1 MRIKPL
7 RIVVLAAGLM
17 LAAGAQAGTPEGLMT
32 LDGRAAPDLVLTGAD
47 LGRFDLKSQRGKW
60 VLVHFWAS
68 WCAPCREELPTI
80 QRMAKQ
86 IDPDKLKVVMIN
98 TAETEDQIFIFL
110 SSVAPDLESY
120 LDRDGSITERWQP
133 RGLPSSFFVDPQ
145 GKLRYLALG
154 GRPWDQKAYLDFVRG
169 LYAR

>member
-1 MRIKPL
+1 ML
-7 RIVVLAAGLM
+7 VVSLVLTAGTHADTPAGLM
-17 LAAGAQAGTPEGLMT
+17 K
-32 LDGRAAPDLVLTGAD
+32 LDGRAAPGLVLTGVD
-47 LGRFDLKSQRGKW
+47 LGKFDLKKQRGRW

-68 WCAPCREELPTI
+68 WCGPCRKELPTI
-80 QRMAKQ
+80 QRLAKR
-86 IDPDKLKVVMIN
+86 IDQNKLKVVMIN
-98 TAETEDQIFIFL
+98 TAESEDEIFIFL
-110 SSVAPDLESY
+110 SSVAPDLDSY

-154 GRPWDQKAYLDFVRG
+154 GRPWDQKPYIEFVRG

>member
-1 MRIKPL
+1 VATSYPRL
-7 RIVVLAAGLM
+7 LVLVAGLVLAASV
-17 LAAGAQAGTPEGLMT
+17 QAGTPAGLMT
-32 LDGRAAPDLVLTGAD
+32 LDGRAAPELVLTGAD
-47 LGRFDLKSQRGKW
+47 LGKFDLQSQRGKW

-68 WCAPCREELPTI
+68 WCGPCRKELPTI

-86 IDPDKLKVVMIN
+86 IDQNKLKVVMIN
-98 TAETEDQIFIFL
+98 TAETEDEVFIFL
-110 SSVAPDLESY
+110 SSIAPDLESY

-154 GRPWDQKAYLDFVRG
+154 GRPWDQEAYLDFVRG